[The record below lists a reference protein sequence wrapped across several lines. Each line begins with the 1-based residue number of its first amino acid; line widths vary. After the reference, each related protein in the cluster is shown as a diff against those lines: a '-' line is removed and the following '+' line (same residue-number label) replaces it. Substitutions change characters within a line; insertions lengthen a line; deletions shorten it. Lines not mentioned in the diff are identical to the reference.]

1 MRDESRR
8 EKDIET
14 INVYT
19 KEKRKTEMRIREYKR
34 PQGKFGENVYRI
46 LLSTGFHHFL

>member
-19 KEKRKTEMRIREYKR
+19 KEKRKTERRMEYKR
-34 PQGKFGENVYRI
+34 PQGKFGESGYMI
-46 LLSTGFHHFL
+46 